1 MSSSIPRQPAAH
13 DAARA
18 DAGSAPAIDSQLPEF
33 QPHTPSPY
41 SPIEREI
48 ERSERASAAL
58 AATRALARASF
69 TDSQLAADDAQDHDA
84 GCNDFDASGW
94 ARTEH
99 VAFDP
104 TPQADSAHDRAPR
117 NLVGGSFDP
126 GIASQQG
133 RQFPGASIS
142 QAVPMR
148 TRSGAMARFAQESR
162 HAPRAE
168 HAPVA
173 APHGGPMP
181 STAHYEKPVVMPML
195 APPPA
200 RAPIAPRA
208 RASARP
214 GIGEPAKF
222 LLAGALG
229 MVVVL
234 AGGGVAWKAGWLSRQ
249 PDEMAQVTHA
259 VAAQAEAARLLSQ
272 ERNIPVVP
280 AAGPSSRRSDAE
292 VDAAL
297 AAAAR
302 AAAVPADSVRAA
314 GPARLV
320 PASAPAMASTTA
332 AAAAR
337 ASGVRP
343 VVPHAKDSIDE
354 AIANA
359 QARADRFLA
368 PETGSSAPTAPAPTN
383 ATPTQ

>member
-1 MSSSIPRQPAAH
+1 MSSSHPRQPPAR
-13 DAARA
+13 DAART
-18 DAGSAPAIDSQLPEF
+18 DSRSTPVDGRELPEF

-41 SPIEREI
+41 TPMDREI

-69 TDSQLAADDAQDHDA
+69 TDSQLAADDAAGHDA
-84 GCNDFDASGW
+84 LDDVASSW
-94 ARTEH
+94 VRTEY

-104 TPQADSAHDRAPR
+104 TPQGEAGHESPR
-117 NLVGGSFDP
+117 HLIGGSFNP

-133 RQFPGASIS
+133 RLFPAASIA
-142 QAVPMR
+142 QGPIR

-168 HAPVA
+168 RGAAA
-173 APHGGPMP
+173 APRPAPAP
-181 STAHYEKPVVMPML
+181 STDHPEKPAVMPVL
-195 APPPA
+195 ASA
-200 RAPIAPRA
+200 RPLAPRA
-208 RASARP
+208 RQPVRSVRR
-214 GIGEPAKF
+214 EPAGF
-222 LLAGALG
+222 LLAAALG
-229 MVVVL
+229 AAVVL
-234 AGGGVAWKAGWLSRQ
+234 VGGGFAWKAGLLARQ
-249 PDEMAQVTHA
+249 PDELAVVSHA